1 MKNIMFMGTPEIS
14 ATCLRRLIDDGH
26 KICAVV
32 TREDKP
38 RGRGNVMTPT
48 VVKTLA
54 ESEGIAVYTPKT
66 LRDEAFV
73 EILDRHKPEIIVVVA
88 YGKIL
93 PLNVIEY
100 PRYGCINLH
109 VSLLPKYRGA
119 APMQRAIMEGER
131 ETGVTVMHMAEGL
144 DTGDIISV
152 EKFPIL
158 PEDDF
163 EAIHDRSAEV
173 GAKLLS
179 ETIEAIYNGTAERIQ
194 QDDSLASYA
203 KKVEKE
209 DCKIDFTLPAQRLD
223 PIIRGVT
230 PIPGAFAFHR
240 GKMLKINK
248 ARPVKGSG
256 APGEV
261 IDASDKGEGYFT
273 VACGEGALKVTHIIP
288 EGKGKMTA
296 GDFIRGRKLALGD
309 ILE

>member
-14 ATCLRRLIDDGH
+14 ATCLARLIEDGH
-26 KICAVV
+26 EISAVI

-48 VVKTLA
+48 PVKTLA
-54 ESEGIAVYTPKT
+54 QSHGIPVHTPST
-66 LRDEAFV
+66 LRDEAFAAL
-73 EILDRHKPEIIVVVA
+73 LDSYKPEIIVVVA

-100 PRYGCINLH
+100 PKFGCINLH

-119 APMQRAIMEGER
+119 APMQRAIMEGEK
-131 ETGVTVMHMAEGL
+131 ETGVTVMYMAEGL

-173 GAKLLS
+173 GGKLLS
-179 ETIEAIYNGTAERIQ
+179 KTIEEIYCGTAERIK
-194 QDDSLASYA
+194 QDDSLACYA
-203 KKVEKE
+203 KKVDKE
-209 DCKIDFTLPAQRLD
+209 DCKVDFTLSAEKLD
-223 PIIRGVT
+223 CIIRGVT
-230 PIPGAFAFHR
+230 PIPGAFAYLN

-248 ARPVKGSG
+248 ARPVSGKGN
-256 APGEV
+256 PGEV
-261 IDASDKGEGYFT
+261 IDLSDKGEGYVT
-273 VACGEGALKVTHIIP
+273 VACSEGALKITTLIP
-288 EGKGKMTA
+288 EGKGKMSA
-296 GDFIRGRKLALGD
+296 GDFVRGRKINLGD
-309 ILE
+309 ILN